1 MNAYVSKYLRETSTT
16 ALLNRDLPLSKV
28 QPAVSVFGLG
38 YVGAVS
44 MACFAKLGYEM
55 IGVDVD
61 DQKIEAINSG
71 SSPIV
76 EAQLTELLTAGVAYG
91 RIAATKD
98 FIQAVRDTDI
108 TLISVG
114 TPTAEDGGC
123 DTRYIRAAAQNI
135 GKGLRLKDSYHLIV
149 MRCSVPPGTTLELVV
164 PEVERVSGKKLG
176 KDFGL
181 CYNPEFLREG
191 TAVADFFDPPK
202 TVIGASD
209 ERAAETL
216 AELYGRVDDNILYTS
231 IGAAEMVKYA
241 DNTWHAVKVTFANEI
256 GRLCKSIEVDSHEV
270 MNVFVQDQ
278 KLNLSPYYLK
288 PGFAFGGSCLP
299 KEVRAMQYLSD
310 INGIDAPLVQS
321 LMDSNRAQ
329 VQEAFDVIESLGIK
343 RVGLLGVTFK
353 ADTDDLRE
361 SPVLDLMAM
370 LMEHGYEVSA
380 FDPNLVDHDFS
391 SAAFDYMCRT
401 YPAIAP
407 VLKRLPEIMC
417 GDIETLQRRSD
428 GLVVT
433 HNTAQFRRAVA
444 RRDEDTQVI
453 DLVRLFPEP
462 LEDQS
467 YHGIAW

>member
-1 MNAYVSKYLRETSTT
+1 MNAYVSKYLRETSET
-16 ALLNRDLPLSKV
+16 ALRQQNLPLSKV
-28 QPAVSVFGLG
+28 QPAISVFGLG

-55 IGVDVD
+55 VGVDVD
-61 DQKIEAINSG
+61 DQKIDAINSG
-71 SSPIV
+71 HSPIV
-76 EAQLTELLTAGVAYG
+76 EAQLTELLTSGVAYG
-91 RIAATKD
+91 RISATKD

-123 DTRYIRAAAQNI
+123 DTRYIRAAARNI
-135 GKGLRLKDSYHLIV
+135 GEGLRLKNSYHLIV
-149 MRCSVPPGTTLELVV
+149 MRCSVPPGTTLDLVV
-164 PEVERVSGKKLG
+164 PEVEKVSGKKLG
-176 KDFGL
+176 VDFGL

-209 ERAAETL
+209 ERAGKAL
-216 AELYGRVDDNILYTS
+216 ADLYGRVDDNILYTS

-256 GRLCKSIEVDSHEV
+256 GRLCKSIDVDSHEV

-310 INGIDAPLVQS
+310 RKGIEAPLVQS

-329 VQEAFDVIESLGIK
+329 VQEAFDIIESLGVK

-370 LMEHGYEVSA
+370 LLEKGYEVAA
-380 FDPNLVDHDFS
+380 FDPNLVGHDFRS
-391 SAAFDYMCRT
+391 TAFDYMCRT

-407 VLKRLPEIMC
+407 VLKKLPQIMC
-417 GDIETLQRRSD
+417 DDIETLQRRSD
-428 GLVVT
+428 SLVVT

-444 RRDEDTQVI
+444 RRQENTAVV

-462 LEDQS
+462 LEDPS

>member
-1 MNAYVSKYLRETSTT
+1 MNAYVSKYLQDTSRV
-16 ALLNRDLPLSKV
+16 ALRHQNLSVSKV
-28 QPAVSVFGLG
+28 QPAISVFGLG

-55 IGVDVD
+55 VGVDVD
-61 DQKIEAINSG
+61 DQKIDAINSG
-71 SSPIV
+71 HSPIV
-76 EAQLTELLTAGVAYG
+76 EAQLTELLTSGVAHN

-98 FIQAVRDTDI
+98 FVQAVRDTDV

-114 TPTAEDGGC
+114 TPTAEDGSC
-123 DTRYIRAAAQNI
+123 DTRYIRAAARNI
-135 GKGLRLKDSYHLIV
+135 GEGLRLKDSYHLIV
-149 MRCSVPPGTTLELVV
+149 MRCSVPPGTTLDLVV
-164 PEVERVSGKKLG
+164 PEVEKVSGKKLG
-176 KDFGL
+176 VDFGL

-209 ERAAETL
+209 DRAGETL
-216 AELYGRVDDNILYTS
+216 AQLYGRVDENILYTT

-256 GRLCKSIEVDSHEV
+256 GRLCKSIDVDSHEV

-310 INGIDAPLVQS
+310 IQGIEAPLVQS

-329 VQEAFDVIESLGIK
+329 VQEAFDIIESLGVK
-343 RVGLLGVTFK
+343 HVGLLGVTFK

-370 LMEHGYEVSA
+370 LLEKGYEVSA
-380 FDPNLVDHDFS
+380 FDPNLVGHDFG
-391 SAAFDYMCRT
+391 SAAFEYMCRT

-407 VLKRLPEIMC
+407 VLKKLPEIMC
-417 GDIETLQRRSD
+417 DDVETLQQRSD
-428 GLVVT
+428 SLVVT
-433 HNTAQFRRAVA
+433 HNTAQFRRAIAQRQEHTAV
-444 RRDEDTQVI
+444 V

-462 LEDQS
+462 LEDPS

>member
-1 MNAYVSKYLRETSTT
+1 MNAYVSNYLRAKPT
-16 ALLNRDLPLSKV
+16 AVPQQKGLPLSTV
-28 QPAVSVFGLG
+28 YPSISVFGLG

-61 DQKIEAINSG
+61 DQKIEAISSG
-71 SSPIV
+71 TSPIV
-76 EAQLTELLTAGVAYG
+76 EAQLGELLSSGVAYG
-91 RIAATKD
+91 RITATKD
-98 FIQAVRDTDI
+98 FVTAVRDTDI
-108 TLISVG
+108 TMISVG

-123 DTRYIRAAAQNI
+123 DTRYISAAARNI
-135 GKGLRLKDSYHLIV
+135 GEALRLKDTYHLIV
-149 MRCSVPPGTTLELVV
+149 MRCSVPPGTTLDLVV
-164 PEVERVSGKKLG
+164 PEVEKMSGKKLG

-209 ERAAETL
+209 ERAAQTL
-216 AELYGRVDDNILYTS
+216 ADLYGRVDDNVLFTS

-256 GRLCKSIEVDSHEV
+256 GRLCKSIDVDSHEV

-299 KEVRAMQYLSD
+299 KEVRAMQYLSN

-321 LMDSNRAQ
+321 LTHSNRAQ
-329 VQEAFDVIESLGIK
+329 VQEAFDIIESLGIE
-343 RVGLLGVTFK
+343 RVGFLGVTFK
-353 ADTDDLRE
+353 ANTDDLRE

-370 LMEHGYEVSA
+370 LLEKGYEVSA
-380 FDPNLVDHDFS
+380 FDPNLVEHDFG
-391 SAAFDYMCRT
+391 SAAFEYMCRT

-417 GDIETLQRRSD
+417 GDIETLHQRSD
-428 GLVVT
+428 SLVVT
-433 HNTAQFRRAVA
+433 HNTSQFRRTIAQ
-444 RRDEDTQVI
+444 RDEGIQVV

-462 LEDQS
+462 LADPS